1 MDIIKRSIDF
11 PKELMTDIET
21 LCTLEERSFG
31 GQVRVLL
38 KEALNSRTV
47 QDKIN
52 NFTDY
57 R

>member
-21 LCTLEERSFG
+21 LRTLEERSFG